1 MKKMMAALLC
11 AMACAGMS
19 AQDKYCY
26 TYADYKSGK
35 WEELDTIVVSER
47 SVSWRY
53 WAGDADY
60 KVKTG
65 SKSFDRLLDK
75 KVRIVM
81 LRDSSLYVNC
91 RGLKVEGHSFGN
103 GFARGYH
110 YGDKIL
116 FEAKRND
123 DEGVDQQDKGG
134 YLGAVIGQVDR
145 SCYVLDSD
153 DKKVVR
159 IDEPYMEKLLRDYP
173 GELRKYRFEDKS
185 EREKS
190 YLVIRILK
198 KIGLIK

>member
-60 KVKTG
+60 RVKTG

-81 LRDSSLYVNC
+81 LRDSFLC
-91 RGLKVEGHSFGN
+91 
-103 GFARGYH
+103 
-110 YGDKIL
+110 
-116 FEAKRND
+116 
-123 DEGVDQQDKGG
+123 
-134 YLGAVIGQVDR
+134 
-145 SCYVLDSD
+145 
-153 DKKVVR
+153 
-159 IDEPYMEKLLRDYP
+159 M
-173 GELRKYRFEDKS
+173 
-185 EREKS
+185 
-190 YLVIRILK
+190 
-198 KIGLIK
+198 